1 MNRYIKREFAPFLL
15 LLLSVCLFWVSSVP
29 VYAADTEI
37 KNVYDNASL
46 LNDEDLSQ
54 LDSQCQ
60 TVNDARNI
68 NIVILIADSINGNRK
83 QYLEDYYDG
92 HTPTLS
98 DAVLL
103 LLNMDKNDRGIE
115 IQGYGNCEFYLSDDR
130 INLILDDMMPYLKDG
145 EYFDALEFFISQVDS
160 YMGQKPTT
168 HYAHTE
174 ADNQAYNEANGG
186 NPDEDSFAE
195 RTLIHLGIALFTG
208 VVSVAAMAY
217 HSSGRNTTSQG
228 TYLDA
233 NNSRVLG
240 RWDRYLRTTTTRRRK
255 PEPNQSSGGGSS
267 SGGGVS
273 SGGNSHSG
281 GGRSF

>member
-1 MNRYIKREFAPFLL
+1 MKRYVKRNFIPFLL
-15 LLLSVCLFWVSSVP
+15 LLLSACLFWASPVP
-29 VYAADTEI
+29 SYAADTAV

-46 LNDEDLSQ
+46 LNDEELSQ
-54 LDSQCQ
+54 LESLCQ
-60 TVNDARNI
+60 TVNDVRNI

-92 HTPTLS
+92 HTPALS

-103 LLNMDKNDRGIE
+103 LLNMDENDRGIE
-115 IQGYGNCEFYLSDDR
+115 IQGYGSCEFYLSDDR
-130 INLILDDMMPYLKDG
+130 INLILDDMMPYLQNGD
-145 EYFDALEFFISQVDS
+145 YFDALEFFINQTDS
-160 YMGQKPTT
+160 YMGQEPTT
-168 HYAHTE
+168 HYKHTE
-174 ADNQAYNEANGG
+174 ADNEAYNNVNGG
-186 NPDEDSFAE
+186 NPDENSFAK
-195 RTLIHLGIALFTG
+195 RTLIHLGIALLVG
-208 VVSVAAMAY
+208 AVSVAVMAY
-217 HSSGRNTTSQG
+217 HSSGRNTTSQS

-233 NNSRVLG
+233 NNSRILG

-255 PEPNQSSGGGSS
+255 PEPNHNNGGGSS

>member
-1 MNRYIKREFAPFLL
+1 MNRCIKRSFAPFLL
-15 LLLSVCLFWVSSVP
+15 LLLSVCLFWGSSVP
-29 VYAADTEI
+29 AYAADTEV

-46 LNDEDLSQ
+46 LNDEELSQ

-92 HTPTLS
+92 HRPALS

-115 IQGYGNCEFYLSDDR
+115 IQGYGSCEFYLSDDR

-145 EYFDALEFFISQVDS
+145 EYFDALEFFISQTDS
-160 YMGQKPTT
+160 YMGQEPTT
-168 HYAHTE
+168 HYKHTE
-174 ADNQAYNEANGG
+174 ADNQAYNEANGV
-186 NPDEDSFAE
+186 NPDEDSFAK
-195 RTLIHLGIALFTG
+195 RTLIHLGIALFIG
-208 VVSVAAMAY
+208 AVSVAVMAY
-217 HSSGRNTTSQG
+217 HSSGRNTTSQS

-233 NNSRVLG
+233 NNSRILG

-255 PEPNQSSGGGSS
+255 PEQNHS

-273 SGGNSHSG
+273 SGGSSHSG